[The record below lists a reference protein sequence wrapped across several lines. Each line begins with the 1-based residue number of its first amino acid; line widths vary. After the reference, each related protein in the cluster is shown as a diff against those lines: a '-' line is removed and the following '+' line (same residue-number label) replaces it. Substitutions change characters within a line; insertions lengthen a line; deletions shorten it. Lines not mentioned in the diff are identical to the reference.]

1 MRSKTSPAMQVVKR
15 EEKES
20 KIRQFIQNSLS
31 LLHADG
37 AGASCLLLAR
47 SIDSPVARVLAEVIG
62 SGLAS
67 NVTVRTIVT
76 TADLAHL
83 DVRDVVMN
91 SVAALG
97 ESRIARDL
105 RVLEAHEQL
114 VIGAN
119 AVWIGDCMRRDPSK
133 RDAYECYADNSGDMA
148 VTARRSF
155 ERLWKQALPAAP
167 ARSHVTSAASD
178 EPLADM
184 AAGALSTESSPPP
197 SAATRH

>member
-1 MRSKTSPAMQVVKR
+1 MRSKTSPAMQVVKK

-20 KIRQFIQNSLS
+20 KIRQFIERHLS

-47 SIDSPVARVLAEVIG
+47 SIDSPAARMLAEAIS

-76 TADLAHL
+76 TADLTHL
-83 DVRDVVMN
+83 DVQDVVVN

-97 ESRIARDL
+97 ECRIARDP

-119 AVWIGDCMRRDPSK
+119 AVWIGDCMRRDPTK
-133 RDAYECYADNSGDMA
+133 RDAYECYAENSGEMA

-167 ARSHVTSAASD
+167 VHSAAATAHRD
-178 EPLADM
+178 ELPADL
-184 AAGALSTESSPPP
+184 AAGALGADAMPPP